1 MNGYRMRMMN
11 FRGSVM
17 VNLCD
22 EEVLGRTLVEG
33 SLKVEI
39 SNGYFGENR
48 VGDEE
53 AAQLLRKSDIANLV
67 GERIVK
73 IALEE
78 KLADPR
84 AVRRI
89 DGVPFLMIFK
99 FSV

>member
-1 MNGYRMRMMN
+1 MNSYRMRMMN

-22 EEVLGRTLVEG
+22 EEVLGKTLVEG

-39 SNGYFGENR
+39 TNGYFGENR
-48 VGDEE
+48 VNDEE
-53 AAQLLRKSDIANLV
+53 ALQLLRKSDIANLV
-67 GERIVK
+67 GERIVSK
-73 IALEE
+73 AIDER
-78 KLADPR
+78 LADPR

-99 FSV
+99 FST